1 MSCRTIRKRIP
12 LFVGG
17 ELSASKSARV
27 KRHLVSCPECRTEA
41 EEIERSRAA
50 VREMARAGEA
60 GDFSPA
66 EWRRMI
72 RQITGVASTLS
83 TSFPSIDDFSERV
96 LGKVESVDATPAFR
110 LRPVLAAALGV
121 LAVAGLFLFQK
132 ELRSPAAPETGSF
145 AAAGAEA
152 QPILPPAAPTKNPDV
167 TSVTIRAP
175 ETGASIIWF
184 YNKKFEWQ
192 GFGK

>member
-17 ELSASKSARV
+17 DLSASKSERV
-27 KRHLVSCPECRTEA
+27 MRHLASCPECRAEA
-41 EEIERSRAA
+41 EEIERSRAV
-50 VREMARAGEA
+50 VREMARAGAA

-72 RQITGVASTLS
+72 RRITEA
-83 TSFPSIDDFSERV
+83 PA
-96 LGKVESVDATPAFR
+96 ESRARTAAMKLRPAF
-110 LRPVLAAALGV
+110 AATLGV
-121 LAVAGLFLFQK
+121 LAVAGFFLLQK

-145 AAAGAEA
+145 AVAGAEA
-152 QPILPPAAPTKNPDV
+152 RPALPPPAPTRNPDV
-167 TSVTIRAP
+167 TAVTIRAP
-175 ETGASIIWF
+175 ETGANIIWF